1 MSTDTSKAE
10 RENEF
15 PETPVGWAMRWQME
29 FSAAKKFIK
38 GYHKQTEKVFCRF
51 LDDRKGGAGG
61 EEYSIGDFTT
71 RLNLF
76 HANITT
82 LQAMLYGRIPK
93 VDVDR
98 RYADQDDDIARVAG
112 EILQRILNT
121 DIEDA
126 GEDYSYV
133 LRSSLG
139 DRLIGG
145 FGTARV
151 KYDFTEAK
159 KQVPAQ
165 TDPLT
170 GQELAPA
177 YEEEVIEDEWVD
189 IVYTHWRDVL
199 WSPCRTHA
207 ELRWRAYRSYL
218 TRDELIARFGEEL
231 GKLAPLNSKGPKFD
245 HSEGKKRD
253 EVWDQAEVWEI
264 WDKQH
269 KKVFWYIDSFD
280 RMMDMKDD
288 PLGLDGF
295 FPEPPPMLANLT
307 TNKYIPKS
315 DFVIA
320 QDLYNEIDILETRIN
335 LLIEACKAVGVYE
348 KGNDGIQRLLMEGV
362 ENQLIPVDNWAS
374 LSEKGGL
381 EGVVDWLPIEQVAK
395 VIAILTE
402 KQSEKISLLYE
413 VTGMSDILRGAS
425 DPRATATAESAKAK
439 FASIRIQA
447 LQDEFA
453 RFASDLMRL
462 KAEIIAKHYQPYCIF
477 QQSNIMSTPDAD
489 KAEQAVS
496 LIKDP
501 KAARW
506 KIVVKPESLAM
517 VDYAQLKQDRTEYIT
532 ALATFMQSAAP
543 LVELDKGATGPLL
556 ELLKWGLAGFK
567 GSNEIEGVMD
577 RAISQFQ
584 EKQKSGQPEPPDP
597 EQIKAQAEIQKAQIA
612 MQTAQMKAQFDEKRM
627 QMEMQQATQ
636 EHEYKML
643 ELQTKHQIAMAEIQA
658 KTNATIVQEE
668 AQAEAAGEEA
678 RASAEASSMEA
689 VIKSAAQVEA
699 NKSKPKTK
707 EKSSAKKV

>member
-1 MSTDTSKAE
+1 MDNSKAE

-15 PETPVGWAMRWQME
+15 ADTPTGWAQRWQME

-38 GYHKQTEKVFCRF
+38 TFHKQSEKVYNRF
-51 LDDRKGGAGG
+51 LDDRKATGS
-61 EEYSIGDFTT
+61 EDYSIGDFTT

-151 KYDFTEAK
+151 KYDFTEK
-159 KQVPAQ
+159 TEEVPAQ
-165 TDPLT
+165 TDPIT
-170 GQELAPA
+170 GAELAPA
-177 YEEEVIEDEWVD
+177 YTEEKVEDEWVD
-189 IVYTHWRDVL
+189 VIYTHWRDVL

-207 ELRWRAYRSYL
+207 ELRWRAYRAYM
-218 TRDELIARFGEEL
+218 TRDELTVRFKEI
-231 GKLAPLNSKGPKFD
+231 GKDVPLNSRGPKFEGT
-245 HSEGKKRD
+245 EGKKRD
-253 EVWDQAEVWEI
+253 GVWDQAEVWEI

-269 KKVFWYIDSFD
+269 KKVFWYVDGYD
-280 RMMDMKDD
+280 RTLDMKND
-288 PLGLDGF
+288 PLGLDGY
-295 FPEPPPMLANLT
+295 FPEPPPMIANLT

-335 LLIEACKAVGVYE
+335 LLTAACKAVGVYD

-362 ENQLIPVDNWAS
+362 ENQLIPVDNWGAFA
-374 LSEKGGL
+374 EKGGL
-381 EGVVDWLPIEQVAK
+381 KGAVDWLPIEQVAN

-402 KQSEKISLLYE
+402 KQTEKISLLYQ

-439 FASIRIQA
+439 FASIRVQA
-447 LQDEFA
+447 MQDEFS

-462 KAEIIAKHYQPYCIF
+462 KAEIISKHYQPYCII
-477 QQSNIMSTPDAD
+477 QQSNIMTTPDAQL
-489 KAEQAVS
+489 AEQAVQ

-501 KAARW
+501 KSARW
-506 KIVVKPESLAM
+506 RIVVKPESLAM
-517 VDYAQLKQDRTEYIT
+517 VDYAQLKQDRTEFIT
-532 ALATFMQSAAP
+532 ALSTFMQSAAP
-543 LVELDKGATGPLL
+543 LVQLDKAATGPLL

-577 RAISQFQ
+577 RAISNFQ
-584 EKQKSGQPEPPDP
+584 KKQQSGEPEKPDP
-597 EQIKAQAEIQKAQIA
+597 EQIKAQAEIKKSEMD
-612 MQTAQMKAQFDEKRM
+612 MQMAQFKMQAEKERL
-627 QMEMQQATQ
+627 QMEMQQSQQ
-636 EHEYKML
+636 EHDYKML
-643 ELQTKHQIAMAEIQA
+643 ELQTKHHIAMAEIQA
-658 KTNATIVQEE
+658 KAQATLVQEQ
-668 AQAEAAGEEA
+668 AQAEGAAAEA
-678 RASAEASSMEA
+678 EASAEAASTEA
-689 VIKSAAQVEA
+689 VIKSAATVEA
-699 NKSKPKTK
+699 NKSKK
-707 EKSSAKKV
+707 ENGSAKDV